1 MMRGVSHL
9 TDYTYVQLRKEEQV
23 AFVTLNHPP
32 ANTLSQAMFDDLN
45 LALSDIE
52 GDENVKAVVIHGE
65 GRFFAAGADIKE
77 FTMVNGSDTFSE
89 MASKGQKV
97 FKRIEGFSKPVIAS
111 IHGAALGGGLE
122 LAMACHIRLVAEDAK
137 LGLPELQLG
146 LIPGFAGTQR
156 LPKLVGRAKATEML
170 LTSDPIT
177 GEEAVK
183 WGLANDAYPQET
195 LLDEATKLAKKV
207 SQKGAISVKY
217 AMELLQAYEDK
228 TFDEASELEAQR
240 FGDVS
245 ATIDAKEGIQAFI
258 EKRKPNFKG
267 K

>member
-1 MMRGVSHL
+1 M
-9 TDYTYVQLRKEEQV
+9 TEFTYIKLRKEERI
-23 AFVTLNHPP
+23 AFITLNHPP
-32 ANTLSQAMFDDLN
+32 ANTLSQAMFDDLD
-45 LALSDIE
+45 LAFSKIE
-52 GDENVKAVVIHGE
+52 EDEDVKAVVVHGE

-77 FTMVNGSDTFSE
+77 FTMVNGSDSFSE
-89 MASKGQKV
+89 MARKGQRV
-97 FKRIEGFSKPVIAS
+97 FKKIETFSKPVIAS

-156 LPKLVGRAKATEML
+156 LPRLVGRAKATEML

-177 GEEAVK
+177 GKEAVK
-183 WGLANDAYPQET
+183 WGLANHAHPQDT
-195 LLDEATKLAKKV
+195 LLEETEKLAKKV
-207 SQKGAISVKY
+207 SQKGAISVSF
-217 AMELLQAYEDK
+217 ALELLQNAQDDS
-228 TFDEASELEAQR
+228 FDIASENEAKR
-240 FGDVS
+240 FGEVS

-258 EKRKPNFKG
+258 EKRKPNFKD